1 MASRPVIALLTDFG
15 QRDHYVGAM
24 KGVVATV
31 CPEAATVDITHEI
44 PPQDI
49 RAAAYELAAA
59 WPYFPEGTVFL
70 AVVDPGVGTRRLAI
84 AARIGAC
91 FYVGPDNG
99 TTDLVVVN
107 RPVAEA
113 VLLTNPTY
121 TRPSVSATFEGRDR
135 FAPAAA
141 WLARGTPLA
150 SFGSATTLSARL
162 LWTEPHAS
170 GEDLVGEIL
179 HVDRFGNLVTNI
191 DRRCAALA
199 AGVARISVA
208 DRVGVSLVHT
218 YGEAPEGSVVALVG
232 STDRLEIA
240 VVGGNAAMSLGVG
253 RGAPVR
259 VLKGA

>member
-24 KGVVATV
+24 KGVLATL

-59 WPYFPEGTVFL
+59 WPYFPEGAIFL
-70 AVVDPGVGTRRLAI
+70 AIVDPGVGTSRPAI

-99 TTDLVVVN
+99 TTDLLLVD

-121 TRPSVSATFEGRDR
+121 TRSTVSATFEGRDR

-141 WLARGTPLA
+141 WLARGTQLA
-150 SFGSATTLSARL
+150 DFGPVTTLATRL
-162 LWTEPHAS
+162 SWTEPHAS

-191 DRRCAALA
+191 DRRCLALA
-199 AGVARISVA
+199 AGTMRISVA
-208 DRVGVSLVHT
+208 DRTGVALVHT
-218 YGEAPEGSVVALVG
+218 YGEAPAGSLVALVG

-240 VVGGNAAMSLGVG
+240 VVGGNAAMTLGVG

-259 VLKGA
+259 LLKGA